1 MVCDGSCRSEQMDAS
16 FQRIQGQGKSSEVG
30 QKSIEGRC
38 GSEGRGVGRM
48 KNFLKYIE
56 DGIRQ
61 YDEATKIGKG
71 KVPVYVED
79 PRPGKKARQ
88 IIGYVSKQATSIG
101 AVKVSKDV
109 YPGRKARAQQ
119 TVIDK
124 ERFPEGR
131 GWEVTHT

>member
-1 MVCDGSCRSEQMDAS
+1 MTFKKFRE
-16 FQRIQGQGKSSEVG
+16 
-30 QKSIEGRC
+30 
-38 GSEGRGVGRM
+38 
-48 KNFLKYIE
+48 YIE

-61 YDEATKIGKG
+61 YDEATKVGQG

-79 PRPGKKARQ
+79 PRPGKETRQ

-109 YPGRKARAQQ
+109 YPGRKARAQM

-124 ERFPEGR
+124 KRYPKGR
-131 GWEVTHT
+131 GWEVFHS